1 MKEYPNKNN
10 KIVLIRH
17 GMPSALRL
25 EYSDKKIKAREMVS
39 FLEKYDALGIDFMV
53 KPKEKLIEKLN
64 MVNIAYMSELQR
76 SQDSFNYFNL
86 PVQVVSNKIFNEIEL
101 PVFSKFPLKLKPI
114 KWLAIF
120 RTLWFIQLLFNK
132 KIRRQT
138 TEKVKTAAMILK
150 DSAEKSNNIALFGH
164 GVMNYFISK
173 ELIGM
178 GAKQINKWE
187 HGYWSCNEFIL

>member
-1 MKEYPNKNN
+1 MEHLNRTN
-10 KIVLIRH
+10 KILLIRH
-17 GMPSALRL
+17 GMPSALKL
-25 EYSDKKIKAREMVS
+25 EYSGKRIKAKEMVC
-39 FLEKYDALGIDFMV
+39 FLREYDTLGIDITV
-53 KPKEKLIEKLN
+53 RPKEKLIEKLN
-64 MVNIAYMSELQR
+64 MVNIAYISELKR
-76 SQDSFNYFNL
+76 SQATFDYFKL

-120 RTLWFIQLLFNK
+120 RTLWFLQLAFNK

-138 TEKVKTAAMILK
+138 IEKVKVAALILK
-150 DSAEKSNNIALFGH
+150 DSAEKSNDVALFGH

-173 ELIGM
+173 ELIGL